1 MSGLTE
7 STTQFSQKRAVLLSI
22 VLLLAFLLP
31 AAVAKAA
38 PEDLSPL
45 QALGQSQRQAQGAQD
60 QGTQTRPEA
69 LAQPDVA
76 RILATLL
83 PDKPN
88 PVPALVLQDSQPL
101 TPYLEHL
108 FDPDYSIDVNE
119 AASIQ
124 YRHKF
129 EIFAP
134 ERMPFFGAPG
144 VTWLRFVLPALQDS
158 NEKLVLDLGSSVPGE
173 PVLYSPS
180 FATGTLEWQETAAK
194 KGIIELPPLLETPQV
209 CFLRVDGIPGFWFSP
224 TILKAQSA
232 SEHAG
237 YPWHEATLVAL
248 CVVIVFCL
256 LKGLVEPGQW
266 RLWTLLYLA
275 ACATQAWSGIPSTM
289 AGYSPRVLASLTTA
303 GLALMLWPH
312 VARHFMRCREA
323 SRALDAQFILLC
335 LPGAALTLLPLVP
348 NFQWTAR
355 FAQIW
360 PLGMAIFIPGALWAC
375 VVGAQNAV
383 RFLIATTIPVLAAI
397 FAILGM
403 RSGFAPDLLQALP
416 HLGIA
421 LGAITLL
428 ALGQKEVEP
437 KSLAPS
443 MSPDRKSDAF
453 SLDLGEP
460 EPAQVVERPVEE
472 PTPAISMPRG
482 EEAARDHLL
491 SLRERLTDLFAEARL
506 PDDARNAMNGI
517 LARTDELASSIL
529 RLREEARF
537 REDMKR
543 RMTVVAVTKDDAFF
557 AVLTHV
563 LRRRDCHVRAAKS
576 LEEAVELTREFPA
589 KMYVFEG
596 EFADPST
603 KGFLKELGE
612 LCAKGGILTHF
623 LAYTKDQSTWRSL
636 GNAGFTHALVLPID
650 DAALFNT
657 LDEFREE
664 EAMGLSP
671 RAHGETGES
680 CGETRT
686 MAIEDLPTL
695 EMMQDARQAGVAAQP
710 GDARKA
716 WPGTGQGDIKLDKA
730 ADAGPDVQLDLGGTT
745 AESPRAIPRPAE
757 NDTTLRM
764 DMGSDSQ
771 AGRPAWDDAQDEP
784 EEIPDLFGFG
794 SSGQGTAGKA
804 RDGFDARTGQELAH
818 YVSLARSA
826 FLRKDMKEIGRLMN
840 QVSERAAQIPSVARL
855 AELVLKAAR
864 ASDATS
870 VRDLLM
876 QLSSSIES
884 RTRTR

>member
-1 MSGLTE
+1 ML
-7 STTQFSQKRAVLLSI
+7 
-22 VLLLAFLLP
+22 LLLAFLLP
-31 AAVAKAA
+31 TAGAKAA
-38 PEDLSPL
+38 PEELNPL
-45 QALGQSQRQAQGAQD
+45 QALGQSQRQAQD
-60 QGTQTRPEA
+60 TQTRPEA

-108 FDPDYSIDVNE
+108 FDPNYSIDVNE

-124 YRHKF
+124 YRHRF

-144 VTWLRFVLPALQDS
+144 ITWLRFVLPALQDS

-180 FATGTLEWQETAAK
+180 FATGTLEWQETGAK

-237 YPWHEATLVAL
+237 YPWHEAPLVAL

-275 ACATQAWSGIPSTM
+275 ACTTQAWSGIPSTM

-375 VVGAQNAV
+375 IVGAQNAV

-428 ALGQKEVEP
+428 ALGQKDVEP
-437 KSLAPS
+437 KSLVPS
-443 MSPDRKSDAF
+443 MSPDRKIDANKIDAF
-453 SLDLGEP
+453 KIDAYSFDLGES
-460 EPAQVVERPVEE
+460 EPAPLVEKPVKE
-472 PTPAISMPRG
+472 PTAAIPMSSG

-517 LARTDELASSIL
+517 LAGTDELASSIL

-576 LEEAVELTREFPA
+576 LEEAVELSTEFPA
-589 KMYVFEG
+589 KLYVFEG

-680 CGETRT
+680 PGETRT

-695 EMMQDARQAGVAAQP
+695 EMMRDAGQAVVADHP

-716 WPGTGQGDIKLDKA
+716 WPGTDQDGTHLDKA
-730 ADAGPDVQLDLGGTT
+730 ADAGPDVQLDLGGAT
-745 AESPRAIPRPAE
+745 AESPRAIPKPSQ
-757 NDTTLRM
+757 NDTPLGM
-764 DMGSDSQ
+764 NMGSDSG
-771 AGRPAWDDAQDEP
+771 AGRPACDDAQDEP

-840 QVSERAAQIPSVARL
+840 QVSERAAQSPSVARL